1 MAIAHANMV
10 MQSNPNNY
18 SIVPLETKN
27 TKYSSIQASRV
38 NFAGVGQQQMFNHIR
53 SSDPVGMLP
62 NPNSINGNNPLKR
75 WVPRE

>member
-27 TKYSSIQASRV
+27 TKYSSI
-38 NFAGVGQQQMFNHIR
+38 
-53 SSDPVGMLP
+53 
-62 NPNSINGNNPLKR
+62 
-75 WVPRE
+75 